1 MHPLGELYLR
11 KAMLPSIFCPGC
23 GTGTVMNSML
33 HVIDAMGGLDAFLF
47 VSGIG
52 CSGWL
57 GPTIH
62 GDELHTLHGRAL
74 AVATGVAMSRPDKHL
89 VVFTGDGDC
98 MGIGGNHFI
107 HAARRNL
114 NVTVVLINNMN
125 YGMTG
130 GQTAPSTPHD
140 VVTRTSPFGNGEYP
154 FDAVDLAVGAGAT
167 FAARETSALPHRLIS
182 TLKKAIRHEGF
193 ALVDVMCQCPT
204 HAGRNFFGSSDPAV
218 MYRALRD
225 NAVTDKNA
233 PLGPGQYRV
242 GVLHADNS
250 RPAFTTRKPDPER
263 SRTV

>member
-1 MHPLGELYLR
+1 MHPLGEAYLR
-11 KAMLPSIFCPGC
+11 KAMLPSIYCPGC

-33 HVIDAMGGLDAFLF
+33 HVIDDLGGIDEFLF

-74 AVATGVAMSRPDKHL
+74 AVATGVALSRPDKHL

-114 NVTVVLINNMN
+114 NVTVILINNMN

-130 GQTAPSTPHD
+130 GQTAPLTPHD
-140 VVTRTSPFGNGEYP
+140 SVTRTSPYGNSEYP
-154 FDAVDLAVGAGAT
+154 FDAVNLAIGAGAT
-167 FAARETSALPHRLIS
+167 FAARETSAHPRRIIG
-182 TLKKAIRHEGF
+182 TVKKALEHPGF
-193 ALVDVMCQCPT
+193 AFVDVMCQCPT
-204 HAGRNFFGSSDPAV
+204 HAGRNFFGSPEPAV
-218 MYRALRD
+218 MLNALRE
-225 NAVTDKNA
+225 NAVAGKGA
-233 PLGPGQYRV
+233 PLANGQYRI
-242 GVLHADNS
+242 GVLHQDHT
-250 RPAFTTRKPDPER
+250 RPPFKTRKPSGSIR
-263 SRTV
+263 L